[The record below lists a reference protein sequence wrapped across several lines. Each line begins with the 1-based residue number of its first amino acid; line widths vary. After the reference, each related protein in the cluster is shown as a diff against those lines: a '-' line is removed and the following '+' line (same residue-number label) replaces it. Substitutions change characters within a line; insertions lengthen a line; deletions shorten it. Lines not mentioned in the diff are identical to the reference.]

1 MRVSY
6 YDVVLG
12 LIPATLLVV
21 SGSLYSAGV
30 DYTTAV
36 PVGGLMA
43 VLIVGH
49 ALFIR
54 ALCPKLIQ
62 IQSKR
67 LISPLNSLS
76 LNR

>member
-54 ALCPKLIQ
+54 GPVSQ
-62 IQSKR
+62 IDTDTIEAANQPVEQS
-67 LISPLNSLS
+67 IP
-76 LNR
+76 NR